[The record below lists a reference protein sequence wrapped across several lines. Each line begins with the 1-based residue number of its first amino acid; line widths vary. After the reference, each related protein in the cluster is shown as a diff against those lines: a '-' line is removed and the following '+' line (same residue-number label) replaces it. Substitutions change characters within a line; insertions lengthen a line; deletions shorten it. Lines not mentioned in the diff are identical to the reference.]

1 MWNRLKILTL
11 LQLSNKIN
19 LRFLKNRRFAASV
32 ALGALVIVLLSG
44 VLAGLLYL
52 VKNVLYI
59 PVDVYFVIFVLLLTQ
74 LVSILSSTNGLIVDL
89 YSSKDNQ
96 ILLSFPVKNDEVF
109 ISKLMTYFVH
119 EFLRNLSFLI
129 PLLIGFGFV
138 NRMPW
143 WYYANI
149 PVLVFLLP
157 ALSVLIAS
165 LVSLPLMAV
174 LHFFSKRNLL
184 SFLVLLVVLVAAF
197 FGFTWLVGKI
207 PSPIR
212 IVQLYNRFINN
223 LSLFMQTAA
232 QFASIYNVIGKLLF
246 GIHLLRGYLILL
258 GTVGG
263 AVLLAFLIS
272 RPLYFRLVSR
282 TMETA
287 DERRRRFK
295 NRVRKGL
302 FATFLW
308 KEWKISSRSVNE
320 VLGNYS
326 ILFAFPFFLYLLNT
340 IYLNIPRSGL
350 GNLLMVVFDLILSL
364 FLVTSSNTA
373 AATALTTEGYEF
385 ILLKTAPSDTGKI
398 AWAKLTL
405 NLAISTAIIG
415 LSFLAFHVAL
425 PNFPLSDLYGLIA
438 VIVVVDWSHILWSLQ
453 IDIQNPRLA
462 EYALTGSLSN
472 NPNVAQSVSGGFVLS
487 LVFGLLFAA
496 LRMAVPSF
504 AWTGTLIAAG
514 LYLLFR
520 IAAFTGFL
528 RADFSEI
535 EF

>member
-1 MWNRLKILTL
+1 MWKRLKILTL

-19 LRFLKNRRFAASV
+19 LRFLQNRRFAANV

-44 VLAGLLYL
+44 VMGFLLYL

-59 PVDVYFVIFVLLLTQ
+59 PVDVYFVIFILLITQ
-74 LVSILSSTNGLIVDL
+74 LVSILSSTNGLITDL
-89 YSSKDNQ
+89 YSSRDNQ
-96 ILLSFPVKNDEVF
+96 ILLAFPVKNDEVF

-119 EFLRNLSFLI
+119 EFIRNLSFLI

-138 NRMPW
+138 NRMAW

-149 PVLVFLLP
+149 PVLIFLLP

-184 SFLVLLVVLVAAF
+184 SLLVLMAVLVAAF
-197 FGFTWLVGKI
+197 FGFTWLVEKI

-232 QFASIYNVIGKLLF
+232 LYASIYNVIGKILF
-246 GIHLLRGYLILL
+246 GIRLLRGYFILL

-263 AVLLAFLIS
+263 VLVLAFVIS

-287 DERRRRFK
+287 DERLRRF
-295 NRVRKGL
+295 RVRPRKSL
-302 FATFLW
+302 FSTFLW

-320 VLGNYS
+320 VLANYS
-326 ILFAFPFFLYLLNT
+326 ILFVFPFFLYLLNT

-350 GNLLMVVFDLILSL
+350 GNVLMVVFDLILSL
-364 FLVTSSNTA
+364 FLVTASNTA
-373 AATALTTEGYEF
+373 AATAVTTEGYEF

-398 AWAKLTL
+398 AWAKLAL
-405 NLAISTAIIG
+405 NLSVSTGIIA
-415 LSFLAFHVAL
+415 LSFLAFHFAL
-425 PNFPLSDLYGLIA
+425 PNFPSADLWGLIG
-438 VIVVVDWSHILWSLQ
+438 VLLVVDWAHIVWSLQ
-453 IDIQNPRLA
+453 LDILEPRLA

-472 NPNVAQSVSGGFVLS
+472 NPNVAKSVSGGFVLS
-487 LVFGLLFAA
+487 LVFGLLFAGLKFVA
-496 LRMAVPSF
+496 PEW
-504 AWTGTLIAAG
+504 AWTGTLAAAG
-514 LYLLFR
+514 AFLLFR
-520 IAAFTGFL
+520 IAAFSGFL
-528 RADFSEI
+528 RAYFPDI